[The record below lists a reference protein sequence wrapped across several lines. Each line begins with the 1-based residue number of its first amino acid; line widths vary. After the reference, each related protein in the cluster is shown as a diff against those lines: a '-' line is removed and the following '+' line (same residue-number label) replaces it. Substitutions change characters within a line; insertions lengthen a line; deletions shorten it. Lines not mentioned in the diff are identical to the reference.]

1 VLTAAQSLRQISPHA
16 WVVRHVSLLPSLPSQ
31 GRESVRGQA
40 FFYSETGYQT
50 TVDVVALAIRQGVME
65 LPVLPVAFII
75 PRDTLLAIV
84 YTRGEAS
91 R

>member
-1 VLTAAQSLRQISPHA
+1 
-16 WVVRHVSLLPSLPSQ
+16 
-31 GRESVRGQA
+31 VRGQA

-50 TVDVVALAIRQGVME
+50 TVDVVALAIRQGAME

-84 YTRGEAS
+84 YTRGEVKTLGRPAVTIRKDNLIS
-91 R
+91 DDINMTNRMYNIL